1 MQITAN
7 DAKESFSGD
16 ARLLDDDAIT
26 ELNTCEFTREQVR
39 RVIDNL
45 NVSADAK
52 VWLHSILEKSI
63 EVAAA
68 TGKIVIWIG
77 RKILDIVLFLLR
89 EFPNATFGVILGLVV
104 GHLIGLIPI
113 IGFLMGPL
121 VGAILAAFG
130 LLQGVAQDMRD
141 QDIRRRV
148 VESIHSQFT
157 DQNMREQDIQRRV
170 AEICRQFTALQTAPA

>member
-7 DAKESFSGD
+7 DDAKASFSGD
-16 ARLLDDDAIT
+16 ARLLDDDAIA

-63 EVAAA
+63 EVATA

-89 EFPNATFGVILGLVV
+89 EFPNATFGVVFGLVV

-113 IGFLMGPL
+113 IGFIMGPL
-121 VGAILAAFG
+121 VGTILVAFG
-130 LLQGVAQDMRD
+130 LLGVAQDMRE

-148 VESIHSQFT
+148 AERIHRQFT

-170 AEICRQFTALQTAPA
+170 AEICRQFTALQTEPA

>member
-7 DAKESFSGD
+7 DAKASFSGD
-16 ARLLDDDAIT
+16 ARLLDDDAIA
-26 ELNTCEFTREQVR
+26 ELSTCEFTRKQVR

-45 NVSADAK
+45 SVSADAK

-63 EVAAA
+63 VVVTAA
-68 TGKIVIWIG
+68 GNIVIWIG

-89 EFPNATFGVILGLVV
+89 EFPNATFGVIFGLVV

-121 VGAILAAFG
+121 VGATLAAFG

-148 VESIHSQFT
+148 VERIHSQFT

-170 AEICRQFTALQTAPA
+170 AEICRQFTALQTEPA